1 MYIYEKR
8 AFFHKLKT
16 FRDFSFISS
25 HTTTKAKMSI
35 TTEQIVTTPVTFET
49 GRDLTE
55 CTGGI
60 DKVALAAAKK
70 QAKLEKKE
78 AAAAAKAAKEA
89 AKAAKEAA
97 KLDKARLATEKK
109 EAAAAK
115 EQKEI
120 EKKRKAEEKLAK
132 TETAA
137 TKKAERDAIKAASD
151 AKKAA
156 SDAKKAA
163 SDAKKAAASEVNVP
177 KLTSSADMQTSEI
190 NIITTQPAEE
200 EVLLTTVTDD
210 AAEIVSDLAISEVSA
225 AAEQEVTAVAE
236 EEVAT
241 AEEEV
246 ATAEEEVAAAA
257 EEEVATE
264 EEVVA
269 VTEEEVAAAEEEVA
283 AAEEEDE
290 LSIENIDKALFG
302 NETTKE
308 KIQRL
313 RRQAGAFIS
322 EARQLEKTLPNQTEN
337 IAKNDDM
344 REIHGILYSLD
355 DKLLFNRVDELT
367 GWIGSDGEVIF
378 DTAWDEVNG
387 QWRD

>member
-35 TTEQIVTTPVTFET
+35 TTEHIVTTPVTFET

-97 KLDKARLATEKK
+97 KAAKEAAKLEKARLATEKK
-109 EAAAAK
+109 EAAAAAK

-132 TETAA
+132 TEAA
-137 TKKAERDAIKAASD
+137 AAKKAERDAKKAERE
-151 AKKAA
+151 AKKAER
-156 SDAKKAA
+156 
-163 SDAKKAAASEVNVP
+163 DAKKAAASEVNVP
-177 KLTSSADMQTSEI
+177 KLTSSADMHTSEI
-190 NIITTQPAEE
+190 NINTTQPAPE
-200 EVLLTTVTDD
+200 EVLQTTVTDD

-225 AAEQEVTAVAE
+225 AAEQEVTAV
-236 EEVAT
+236 
-241 AEEEV
+241 
-246 ATAEEEVAAAA
+246 
-257 EEEVATE
+257 
-264 EEVVA
+264 
-269 VTEEEVAAAEEEVA
+269 TEEEVAAAEEEVA
-283 AAEEEDE
+283 VAEEEDE
-290 LSIENIDKALFG
+290 LSIENIDKVLFG

-355 DKLLFNRVDELT
+355 DDKLLFNRVDELT

-378 DTAWDEVNG
+378 DTAWDEMNG
-387 QWRD
+387 QWKD